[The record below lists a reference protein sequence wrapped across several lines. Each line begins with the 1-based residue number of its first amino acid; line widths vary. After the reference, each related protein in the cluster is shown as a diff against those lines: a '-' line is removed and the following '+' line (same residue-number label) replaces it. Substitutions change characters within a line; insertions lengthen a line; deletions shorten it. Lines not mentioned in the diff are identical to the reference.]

1 MKIYVTDVKFG
12 DYHKYGPFETVSY
25 HKYGPFET
33 VRIDSVSDDGVT
45 LLCGMLGEDSSYVTV
60 SYGMVIS
67 VEDEEG

>member
-1 MKIYVTDVKFG
+1 MKIYVTDIKFG
-12 DYHKYGPFETVSY
+12 DYHR
-25 HKYGPFET
+25 YGPFET

-45 LLCGMLGEDSSYVTV
+45 LLCDMLGENSSYVTV